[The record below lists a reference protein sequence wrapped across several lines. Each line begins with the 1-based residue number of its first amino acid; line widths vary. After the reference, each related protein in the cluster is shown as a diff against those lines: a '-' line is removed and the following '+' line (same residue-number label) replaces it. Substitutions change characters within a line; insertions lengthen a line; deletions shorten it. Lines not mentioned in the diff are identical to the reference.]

1 MAINEDIVELWRQMT
16 LKIDFRIFLFYMLES
31 EETSKEKHEETQ
43 QKPQPG
49 RQEAP
54 SESRGACGTS
64 ADEIPGKLVSEMGN
78 IYQAG

>member
-1 MAINEDIVELWRQMT
+1 
-16 LKIDFRIFLFYMLES
+16 MLES

-49 RQEAP
+49 RQGAP

-64 ADEIPGKLVSEMGN
+64 ADGVPGKPVSKIESQ
-78 IYQAG
+78 YQAG